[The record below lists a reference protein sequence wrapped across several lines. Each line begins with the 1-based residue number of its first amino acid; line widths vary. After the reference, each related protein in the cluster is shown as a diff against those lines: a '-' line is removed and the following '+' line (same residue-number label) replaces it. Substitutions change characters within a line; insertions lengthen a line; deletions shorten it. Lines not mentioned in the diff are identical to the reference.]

1 MIDMIVE
8 ASKAVE
14 DEPDAG
20 DQAQTPA
27 GLLDALPMD
36 YGFFYWGLNQ
46 CQPGE
51 FSEALADAF
60 MDYGIQFDP
69 SSSGPGS
76 SRDDSIMATIASIL
90 AELDSFYASLESR
103 NRLPSGE
110 YHFDVATAHEVL
122 TPANMRTHIAAY
134 FRFTNPYYPTVH
146 RPTFEIETAPPVLL
160 IALFL
165 CGSLYRGD
173 KDRDYRGLYNLAEEY
188 AFTKLGMAVE
198 RHAAHGAV
206 AAKDA
211 VAVLQAATLIH
222 SLQWIINCASSR
234 RRNWDLRLP
243 ALVAAVRSLGYTR
256 LRHAEQN
263 REGYLDWEK
272 FIQLETCIRTG
283 IHVVQSDWLQAGMYH
298 SPHHT
303 TIYELTGDI
312 PCIRSLWEASDAA
325 EFQSIVQS
333 KGVEILH
340 RPYSVRSCVED
351 LMRENF
357 SVSHLV
363 SFRRLTI
370 ADLGLILLALF
381 AVVSSARF
389 SCTLRALAPTAMR
402 ATCRWQDF
410 WKAAV
415 SKVDEGELEFSGL
428 AKYSAE
434 MCWLARKN
442 IELAVTGKEDLGY
455 LRDVAHESLEEVH
468 TLIRELQREEGETS
482 SERG

>member
-1 MIDMIVE
+1 M
-8 ASKAVE
+8 
-14 DEPDAG
+14 
-20 DQAQTPA
+20 
-27 GLLDALPMD
+27 
-36 YGFFYWGLNQ
+36 
-46 CQPGE
+46 
-51 FSEALADAF
+51 
-60 MDYGIQFDP
+60 
-69 SSSGPGS
+69 
-76 SRDDSIMATIASIL
+76 
-90 AELDSFYASLESR
+90 
-103 NRLPSGE
+103 
-110 YHFDVATAHEVL
+110 
-122 TPANMRTHIAAY
+122 
-134 FRFTNPYYPTVH
+134 
-146 RPTFEIETAPPVLL
+146 
-160 IALFL
+160 
-165 CGSLYRGD
+165 
-173 KDRDYRGLYNLAEEY
+173 
-188 AFTKLGMAVE
+188 
-198 RHAAHGAV
+198 
-206 AAKDA
+206 
-211 VAVLQAATLIH
+211 
-222 SLQWIINCASSR
+222 
-234 RRNWDLRLP
+234 
-243 ALVAAVRSLGYTR
+243 
-256 LRHAEQN
+256 
-263 REGYLDWEK
+263 
-272 FIQLETCIRTG
+272 
-283 IHVVQSDWLQAGMYH
+283 QSDWLQAGMYH

-370 ADLGLILLALF
+370 ADLGLILLGKRPPSLQSTPLSCQPLTDSALF